1 MPAFESLPLLRTRP
15 AFFILGLV
23 LTLMAGS
30 CRHPA
35 PPLFERLLPDHTG
48 WWNSLAAGDFDP
60 DGDTDYL
67 AGNLGRNTNYVATPA
82 MPLTIYAKDF
92 DQNGSIDPVLA
103 CFMKAEDGRM
113 QPYPMHS
120 RDDLNAQLPR
130 THSLFPRYANYS
142 EATIDQVLPAGD
154 RQQALE
160 LQATHFASSYLEN
173 LGGGKFKMTALPA
186 LAPVYGMLVDDVN
199 QDGHADVLLTGNDY
213 GTEVFTGRYD
223 AFVGLY
229 LQGTGRGT
237 FIPRPLRES
246 GFYVPGDAKGA
257 AALYGT
263 RGEKILVVSQNQD
276 SLKVFARSGAAQA
289 AERKSRTVALLP
301 ADAWAVVTYRNGKKE
316 RREFY
321 YGSAFLSQSA
331 RRFQV
336 TPAMTSVVV
345 FDYTSKSRKI

>member
-48 WWNSLAAGDFDP
+48 WWNSLAAGDFDL

-67 AGNLGRNTNYVATPA
+67 AGN
-82 MPLTIYAKDF
+82 
-92 DQNGSIDPVLA
+92 
-103 CFMKAEDGRM
+103 
-113 QPYPMHS
+113 
-120 RDDLNAQLPR
+120 
-130 THSLFPRYANYS
+130 
-142 EATIDQVLPAGD
+142 
-154 RQQALE
+154 
-160 LQATHFASSYLEN
+160 
-173 LGGGKFKMTALPA
+173 KFKMAALPA
-186 LAPVYGMLVDDVN
+186 LAQLAPVYGMLVDDVN